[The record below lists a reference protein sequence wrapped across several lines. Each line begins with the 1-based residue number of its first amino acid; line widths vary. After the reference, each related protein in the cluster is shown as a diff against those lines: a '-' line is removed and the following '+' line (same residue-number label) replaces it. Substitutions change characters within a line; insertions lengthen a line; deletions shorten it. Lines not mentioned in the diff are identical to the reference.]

1 VKWHGNEEMKWY
13 GKKSGETREISKG
26 SRVFVRLCQMATYL
40 YNKKFHRNKTVTF
53 DWLLLLH
60 NHCHSYK

>member
-1 VKWHGNEEMKWY
+1 MVWKEEWADKRDFKRKQ
-13 GKKSGETREISKG
+13 G
-26 SRVFVRLCQMATYL
+26 FVRLCQMATYL